1 MARFLST
8 LLIAFL
14 GFGPSAAAP
23 REIVYVSDS
32 KLWVVRDDGTA
43 KRRLTTSNRTVSQ
56 PEYSRD
62 GKRVAFVSR
71 VERNEEIFVMNADG
85 TGVRRVTNARGSD
98 GQPAWSPD
106 GKRIA
111 FTSNRTG
118 NWKIYVM
125 NADGT
130 GVKLLTRTPRWV
142 GDDAPSW
149 SPDGDWIAFHSTR
162 LKDGNGEIFKMRP
175 NGSGVVR
182 LTFTNC
188 PGEVCADD
196 SFPHWSPDGKLILFS
211 SQRGGPTHDLWVMRP
226 DGKGVGRLTNTRGFD
241 DWRARWSPDGA
252 RIVFW
257 AVGRSFNRVYAVNVD
272 GTALRLVTAGSYPVW
287 HP

>member
-1 MARFLST
+1 MTRALAT
-8 LLIAFL
+8 LLIAVI
-14 GFGPSAAAP
+14 GVAPAAEAA
-23 REIVYVSDS
+23 REIVYVSSS
-32 KLWVVRDDGTA
+32 KLWVIREDGTG
-43 KRRLTTSNRTVSQ
+43 KRRSNTASRPESQ
-56 PEYSRD
+56 PEYSPD
-62 GKRVAFVSR
+62 GKRIAFVSR
-71 VERNEEIFVMNADG
+71 VGHNEEIFMMNADG

-118 NWKIYVM
+118 NWKVYVM

-130 GVKLLTRTPRWV
+130 GVRLLTRTPRWV

-149 SPDGDWIAFHSTR
+149 SPDGRWIAFHSTR
-162 LKDGNGEIFKMRP
+162 LKDGNGEIFKLRP
-175 NGSGVVR
+175 NGTGVTR

-196 SFPHWSPDGKLILFS
+196 SFPQWSPDGKLIVFS
-211 SQRGGPTHDLWVMRP
+211 SQRGGPTHDLWVMRL
-226 DGKGVGRLTNTRGFD
+226 DGTGVRRVTNTRAFD

-257 AVGRSFNRVYAVNVD
+257 AVRRSFNRAYVVNPD
-272 GTALRLVTAGSYPVW
+272 GTGLRLVTAGSYPVW
-287 HP
+287 RP